1 MEAIPCGYKGATV
14 YKKFTQLNSKKK
26 KNPIEKWAQDLNIT
40 PKKVYKIAKRYM
52 KRYSTS
58 VNNTT
63 MRFHLTSVRMSIIK
77 ETNDKH

>member
-1 MEAIPCGYKGATV
+1 METIPCGYKGATV
-14 YKKFTQLNSKKK
+14 YKKFTQLNSKKN
-26 KNPIEKWAQDLNIT
+26 NPIENWAQDLNIT
-40 PKKVYKIAKRYM
+40 PKKVYKIANRYM